1 MARLLPR
8 LRKALSSLKRPPKKL
23 TLSTEAVA
31 SFCARHP
38 WYVLAGWVILVGASI
53 GLISS
58 LINDSMTNDVSFT
71 GNPESQRAAD
81 LLEERLRGPDQV
93 KEVVIVRS
101 DMLTVDDQ
109 VFQNFAEQV
118 SDNVSALGPEIIA
131 GGTNYYLSG
140 DETLVSADR
149 HTTIMPF
156 VMAGDENEAD
166 SNIGEVLD
174 VVDDAERGSAFEVM
188 IAGGASINDDFSKQ
202 TERDLATGEIF
213 GVPIALVVLVLVFG
227 AFSAAIIPLVLGG
240 ISIVVAIGITTAF
253 GQLIPFSFFVTN
265 VITMIGL
272 AVGIDYSLFV
282 VSRYREE
289 RQRGLDKS
297 EAIRAAGATASRAVF
312 FSGFTVVLALL
323 GMFIVPTTIFR
334 SLAGGAIIVVIVSVL
349 ISLTLLPAILGIAG
363 DKVNSIR
370 IPFLGRKMMEHDP
383 SKPGGLVD
391 RGTRFVMRF
400 PALSLLGAGALL
412 VGLTVPSLDLN
423 TGSAGVSSLPD
434 GAQTKEAF
442 LVLEDEFSFGIISPF
457 EIVVDGDVQS
467 DEMQQ
472 GFARLDET
480 LSTDARFGPTQTT
493 VNESGDLALIEA
505 PVNSDPRGEVAI
517 EALKVLREEYIPL
530 AFTGVAAEIVV
541 GGATATN
548 QDYVNVTDKFTPWV
562 LVFVLGLSF
571 LLLTVVFRSLVVPAK
586 AIIMNLLSV
595 GASYGLLV
603 MVFQRGWGNEI
614 LGFQQSDTIEAW
626 VPLWMFSILF
636 GLSMDY
642 HVFLLSRIR
651 EHFAH
656 TKDNTESVAVGL
668 KSTAGIITGAA
679 LIMTSVFAGVA
690 MGDLIMFQQMGFGL
704 GVAVM
709 LDATVIRSIIVPA
722 SMKLLGD
729 WNWYLPRVLH
739 WLPDIRTEGTTP
751 VAPPKPA
758 PNGNGV

>member
-1 MARLLPR
+1 MARLHQR
-8 LRKALSSLKRPPKKL
+8 LKKTLSGLKRPPTRL
-23 TLSTEAVA
+23 TLSTEAIA

-38 WYVLAGWVILVGASI
+38 WYVLAGWVVLLGASI
-53 GLISS
+53 ALISS

-71 GNPESQRAAD
+71 HNPESQQAED
-81 LLEERLRGPDQV
+81 LLEERLRGPEQV
-93 KEVVIVRS
+93 KEVIIVRS
-101 DMLTVDDQ
+101 ETLTVDDT
-109 VFQNFAEQV
+109 VFRQFTEGLSAEI
-118 SDNVSALGPEIIA
+118 SGLGPEIVA
-131 GGTNYYLSG
+131 GGANYYQTD

-156 VMAGDENEAD
+156 VMAGDENKAD
-166 SNIGEVLD
+166 SNIGKLLS
-174 VVDDAERGSAFEVM
+174 VVEDAERGSSFEVM
-188 IAGGASINDDFSKQ
+188 IAGGASINEDFSKQ

-227 AFSAAIIPLVLGG
+227 AFSAAVIPLVLGG

-253 GQLIPFSFFVTN
+253 GQIIPFSFFVTN

-289 RQRGLDKS
+289 RQRGLDKA

-349 ISLTLLPAILGIAG
+349 ISLTLLPAVLGLAG

-370 IPFLGRKMMEHDP
+370 LPFIGRKMMEHDP
-383 SKPGGLVD
+383 DKPGGLWY
-391 RGTRFVMRF
+391 RATRLVMRF
-400 PALSLLGAGALL
+400 PALSLVGAGALL
-412 VGLTVPSLDLN
+412 IGLAVPSFDLN
-423 TGSAGVSSLPD
+423 TGTAGVSSLPD

-442 LVLEDEFSFGIISPF
+442 TVLEEEFSFGIVSPF
-457 EIVVDGDVQS
+457 EIVIDGDVHSEDVQ
-467 DEMQQ
+467 D
-472 GFARLDET
+472 GVARLEET
-480 LSTDARFGPTQTT
+480 LSTDTRFGPTQTT
-493 VNESGDLALIEA
+493 VNESGDLALIET
-505 PVNSDPRGEVAI
+505 PVNADPQGEDAI

-530 AFTGVAAEIVV
+530 AFTDVAAEIVV

-548 QDYVNVTDKFTPWV
+548 QDYVSVTDEFTPWV

-690 MGDLIMFQQMGFGL
+690 MGDLVMFQQMGFGL
-704 GVAVM
+704 GVAVI
-709 LDATVIRSIIVPA
+709 LDATVIRSILVPA

-739 WLPDIRTEGTTP
+739 WLPDIRTEGS
-751 VAPPKPA
+751 APAAKRA
-758 PNGNGV
+758 ADSEIVS

>member
-1 MARLLPR
+1 MPLLYP
-8 LRKALSSLKRPPKKL
+8 LKKLLAGFKRPPTRL
-23 TLSTEAVA
+23 TVSTEAIA

-38 WYVLAGWVILVGASI
+38 WYILAGWVLLVAGSI
-53 GLISS
+53 ALIST

-71 GNPESQRAAD
+71 HNPESQRAAD
-81 LLEERLRGPDQV
+81 LLEDRLRGPEMV
-93 KEVVIVRS
+93 REVIILS
-101 DMLTVDDQ
+101 SEDLTVDSPQ
-109 VFQNFAEQV
+109 FQAFVEDLHAGIT
-118 SDNVSALGPEIIA
+118 ALGPDVVQ
-131 GGTNYYLSG
+131 GGANYYLDG
-140 DETLVSADR
+140 DETLVSDDR

-156 VMAGDENEAD
+156 VMAGDENQAD
-166 SNIGEVLD
+166 SNIGRVLGVLD
-174 VVDDAERGSAFEVM
+174 EAEQDSAFNVLV
-188 IAGGASINDDFSKQ
+188 AGGASINDDFDKHA
-202 TERDLATGEIF
+202 ERDLATGEVF

-240 ISIVVAIGITTAF
+240 LSIVVAIGVTTAF

-289 RQRGLDKS
+289 RQRGLDKAA
-297 EAIRAAGATASRAVF
+297 AIRASGATASRAVF
-312 FSGFTVVLALL
+312 FSGFTVVVALV

-349 ISLTLLPAILGIAG
+349 VSLTLLPAVLGVMG

-370 IPFLGRKMMEHDP
+370 IPFLGRKVLEHDP
-383 SKPGGLVD
+383 EAAGGLWD
-391 RGTRFVMRF
+391 RATRIVMRF

-412 VGLTVPSLDLN
+412 IGLTVPSFDLN

-434 GAQTKEAF
+434 GSQTKEAF
-442 LVLEDEFSFGIISPF
+442 LILEKDFDFGLISPF
-457 EIVVDGDVQS
+457 EIVVDGDIESPEV
-467 DEMQQ
+467 QQ
-472 GFARLDET
+472 GVESLQDSLASDP
-480 LSTDARFGPTQTT
+480 RFGPTEMT
-493 VNESGDLALIEA
+493 VNEEGDLALIET
-505 PVNSDPRGEVAI
+505 PVNSDPRGKVAI
-517 EALKVLREEYIPL
+517 EALHALRDEYIPL
-530 AFTGVAAEIVV
+530 AFAGTAAEILV

-548 QDYVNVTDKFTPWV
+548 QDYVNVTDEFTPWV
-562 LVFVLGLSF
+562 LFFVLGISF
-571 LLLTVVFRSLVVPAK
+571 LLLTVVFRSLVVPVK
-586 AIIMNLLSV
+586 AIIMNLLAV

-603 MVFQRGWGNEI
+603 LVFQRGWGNDI

-651 EHFAH
+651 ERFAL
-656 TKDNTESVAVGL
+656 TKDNTESVAFGL

-704 GVAVM
+704 GVAVL
-709 LDATVIRSIIVPA
+709 LDATVIRSILVPA

-729 WNWYLPRVLH
+729 WNWYLPRILH
-739 WLPDIRTEGTTP
+739 WLPDIRTEGH
-751 VAPPKPA
+751 APPKPA
-758 PNGNGV
+758 PNGNTAP

>member
-1 MARLLPR
+1 MARLHQR
-8 LRKALSSLKRPPKKL
+8 LKKTLSRLKRPPAKL
-23 TLSTEAVA
+23 TLSTEAIA

-38 WYVLAGWVILVGASI
+38 WYVLAGWVVLVGASI

-71 GNPESQRAAD
+71 HNPESQRAAD
-81 LLEERLRGPDQV
+81 LLEDRLRGPELI

-101 DMLTVDDQ
+101 ETLTVDDE
-109 VFQNFAEQV
+109 VFENFATGV
-118 SDNVSALGPEIIA
+118 SDDVSALGPEVVA
-131 GGTNYYLSG
+131 GGATYYLTG

-149 HTTIMPF
+149 HTTIMPI
-156 VMAGDENEAD
+156 VMAGDADQAD
-166 SNIGEVLD
+166 SNIGD
-174 VVDDAERGSAFEVM
+174 VVSVVEDAERGSAFEVM
-188 IAGGASINDDFSKQ
+188 IAGGASINEDFSKQ
-202 TERDLATGEIF
+202 TERDLATGELF
-213 GVPIALVVLVLVFG
+213 GVPIALFVLVVVFG

-253 GQLIPFSFFVTN
+253 GQIVPFSFFVTN

-289 RQRGLDKS
+289 RGKGLDKT

-312 FSGFTVVLALL
+312 FSGFTVVLALV

-349 ISLTLLPAILGIAG
+349 ISLTLLPAILGLAG
-363 DKVNSIR
+363 DKVNSMR
-370 IPFLGRKMMEHDP
+370 IPFLGRKMMEQDP
-383 SKPGGLVD
+383 NKSGGIWD
-391 RGTRFVMRF
+391 RGTRLVMRF

-412 VGLTVPSLDLN
+412 VGLAVPSFDLN

-434 GAQTKEAF
+434 GAQTKDAY
-442 LVLEDEFSFGIISPF
+442 LVLEEEFSFGIVSPF
-457 EIVVDGDVQS
+457 EIVVDGDVHS
-467 DEMQQ
+467 DEVKR
-472 GFARLDET
+472 GFARLEET
-480 LSTDARFGPTQTT
+480 LATDERFGPTLTT
-493 VNESGDLALIEA
+493 VNESGDLALMEA
-505 PVNSDPRGEVAI
+505 PVNSDPRGEVAV
-517 EALKVLREEYIPL
+517 EALKKLREEYIPT
-530 AFTGVAAEIVV
+530 AFAGVAADILV

-548 QDYVNVTDKFTPWV
+548 QDYVSVTEEFTPWV

-571 LLLTVVFRSLVVPAK
+571 LLLTFVFRSLVVPAK

-651 EHFAH
+651 ERFAE
-656 TKDNTESVAVGL
+656 TKDNTESVAHGL

-709 LDATVIRSIIVPA
+709 LDATIIRSVLVPA

-729 WNWYLPRVLH
+729 WNWYLPRVLQ
-739 WLPDIRTEGTTP
+739 WLPDIRTEGPASPAVKP
-751 VAPPKPA
+751 VRDVD
-758 PNGNGV
+758 GVR

>member
-1 MARLLPR
+1 MARLLKR
-8 LRKALSSLKRPPKKL
+8 LKKTLSGLKRPPAKL
-23 TLSTEAVA
+23 TLSTEAIA

-71 GNPESQRAAD
+71 HNPESQRAAD
-81 LLEERLRGPDQV
+81 LLEERLRGPEMV
-93 KEVVIVRS
+93 KEVIIVSS
-101 DMLTVDDQ
+101 DTLTVDDE
-109 VFQNFAEQV
+109 VFRNFATGV
-118 SDNVSALGPEIIA
+118 SDDISGLGPDVIA
-131 GGTNYYLSG
+131 GGASYYQTG
-140 DETLVSADR
+140 DETLVSEDR

-156 VMAGDENEAD
+156 VMAGDESEAD
-166 SNIGEVLD
+166 SNIGRVLD
-174 VVDDAERGSAFEVM
+174 VVDEAEEGNSFDVL

-202 TERDLATGEIF
+202 TERDLATGEFF
-213 GVPIALVVLVLVFG
+213 GVPIALAVLVLVFG

-253 GQLIPFSFFVTN
+253 GQIIPFSFFVTN

-289 RQRGLDKS
+289 RQRGLDKDD
-297 EAIRAAGATASRAVF
+297 AIRAAGATASRAVF

-349 ISLTLLPAILGIAG
+349 ISLTLLPAVLGLAG
-363 DKVNSIR
+363 DRVNSIR

-383 SKPGGLVD
+383 DKAGGLWD
-391 RGTRFVMRF
+391 RGTRLVMRF

-412 VGLTVPSLDLN
+412 VGLAVPSLDLN

-434 GAQTKEAF
+434 GAQTKEAY
-442 LVLEDEFSFGIISPF
+442 LVLEDEFSFGIVSPF
-457 EIVVDGDVQS
+457 EIVVDGDVGS
-467 DEMQQ
+467 DDVQ
-472 GFARLDET
+472 GGVARLQET
-480 LSTDARFGPTQTT
+480 LSTDPRFGPTQMT

-517 EALKVLREEYIPL
+517 EALKKLREEYIPL
-530 AFTGVAAEIVV
+530 AFADVAADILV
-541 GGATATN
+541 GGSTATN
-548 QDYVNVTDKFTPWV
+548 QDYVNVTDEFTPWV

-571 LLLTVVFRSLVVPAK
+571 LLLTFVFRSLVVPAK

-603 MVFQRGWGNEI
+603 LVFQRGWGNEI

-651 EHFAH
+651 EHFAQ
-656 TKDNTESVAVGL
+656 TKDNTESVAHGL

-704 GVAVM
+704 GVAVL
-709 LDATVIRSIIVPA
+709 LDATVIRSVLVPA

-739 WLPDIRTEGTTP
+739 WLPDIRTEGT
-751 VAPPKPA
+751 APQPRPKRA
-758 PNGNGV
+758 PENGAG